1 MKILL
6 TKMRSLGEKR
16 QWKCILCLGSQLG
29 EWKNNL
35 VVSAVRRGEGKKA
48 CAGSVQVSSVVGVK
62 EDEDEEVKVNR
73 VSRPPPPPQI
83 NAQTL
88 LWFLSTELK
97 L

>member
-1 MKILL
+1 M
-6 TKMRSLGEKR
+6 EVY
-16 QWKCILCLGSQLG
+16 LCLGSQLG

-48 CAGSVQVSSVVGVK
+48 FAGSVQVSSVVGVK
-62 EDEDEEVKVNR
+62 EDEDEKVKVNR

>member
-1 MKILL
+1 
-6 TKMRSLGEKR
+6 MRSLGEKR
-16 QWKCILCLGSQLG
+16 QWKYILCLESQLG

-48 CAGSVQVSSVVGVK
+48 CAVSSVVGVK
-62 EDEDEEVKVNR
+62 EDEEVKVNR

-83 NAQTL
+83 NAHTL